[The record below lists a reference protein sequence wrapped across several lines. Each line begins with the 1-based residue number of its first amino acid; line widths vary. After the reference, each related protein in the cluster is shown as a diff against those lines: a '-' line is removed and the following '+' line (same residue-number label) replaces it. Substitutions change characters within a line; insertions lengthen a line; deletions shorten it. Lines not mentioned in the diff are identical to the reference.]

1 MALEK
6 KPVPG
11 FENEYYLDPEEMTV
25 VNKRTGRALT
35 PTKDGAGYAEVQL
48 WKHNRGTHKT
58 LHRMFAEAY
67 IPNPDGLPDVNHKD
81 EDTMNYDLDNLE
93 WCTKSYNQNYGS
105 ANERR
110 GRAISDAKR
119 GKPRPWNSGR
129 KRRPVVA
136 TNGWGEEIRF
146 ASGREAA
153 RELGL
158 RQSGITYVLSGKQQ
172 TTGGY
177 RFRYDD

>member
-1 MALEK
+1 MEK

-11 FENEYYLDPEEMTV
+11 YEEEYYLDPVSMKV
-25 VNKRTGRALT
+25 INRRTGRALK
-35 PTKDGAGYAEVQL
+35 PMKDGAGYAEVQL
-48 WKHNRGTHKT
+48 YKHNKREHK
-58 LHRMFAEAY
+58 LVHRMFAEAY
-67 IPNPDGLPDVNHKD
+67 IPNPDGLPDINHKD
-81 EDTMNYDLDNLE
+81 ENPMNYALDNLE
-93 WCTKSYNQNYGS
+93 WCTKSYNQNYGT

-110 GRAISDAKR
+110 GKAISVANR
-119 GKPRPWNSGR
+119 GKPHTWNSGK

-136 TNGWGEEIRF
+136 TNGWGEEVRF

-158 RQSGITYVLSGKQQ
+158 RQSGITYVLSGKQK